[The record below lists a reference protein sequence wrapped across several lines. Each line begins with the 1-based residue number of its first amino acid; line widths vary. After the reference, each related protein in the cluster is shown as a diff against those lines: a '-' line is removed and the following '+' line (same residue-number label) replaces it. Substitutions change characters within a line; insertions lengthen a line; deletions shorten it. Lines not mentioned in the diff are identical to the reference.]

1 MIMKGKMAFFLSMSH
16 VMKLFMEFFFVL
28 WMIILLIS
36 CDAIV
41 GYLLNKQ
48 IMGIRTHEQFVEKI
62 WTLARLFHL
71 NTLEEIWG
79 YSTILFVITCDY
91 VLFVTTFATS
101 YQLHQIWGGF
111 ATILQLMCDYYLLH
125 SPMWMLIGLYSS

>member
-1 MIMKGKMAFFLSMSH
+1 
-16 VMKLFMEFFFVL
+16 
-28 WMIILLIS
+28 
-36 CDAIV
+36 
-41 GYLLNKQ
+41 
-48 IMGIRTHEQFVEKI
+48 MGIHIHEQFVEKF
-62 WTLARLFHL
+62 WTFARLFHL

-111 ATILQLMCDYYLLH
+111 ATTL
-125 SPMWMLIGLYSS
+125 

>member
-1 MIMKGKMAFFLSMSH
+1 MKGKMAFFLSMSH

-62 WTLARLFHL
+62 
-71 NTLEEIWG
+71 
-79 YSTILFVITCDY
+79 
-91 VLFVTTFATS
+91 
-101 YQLHQIWGGF
+101 
-111 ATILQLMCDYYLLH
+111 
-125 SPMWMLIGLYSS
+125 